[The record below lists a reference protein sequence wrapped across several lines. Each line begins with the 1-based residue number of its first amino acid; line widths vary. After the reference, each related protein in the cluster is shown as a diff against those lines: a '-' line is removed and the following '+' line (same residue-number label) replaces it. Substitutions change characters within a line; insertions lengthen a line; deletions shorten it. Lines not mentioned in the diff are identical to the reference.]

1 MFEISCDDIESVKGI
16 LYDCNVVYSF
26 GKSYED
32 DKLRNS
38 IEKAL
43 DGNWSFIEHDQ
54 ALIIFFSRLCISNKE
69 DKLHLEDIDKFSE
82 RVINECKEN
91 HHLIDFMDSD
101 EEKNDEKHIIL
112 FEVEETFKNFLSSN
126 KADKNK
132 KIDQINELRKK
143 IKDNVTDVLDKKFY
157 LRNVQYVN
165 YAVRKLTSND
175 TKVSIKVKDIFNAIE
190 NKIDISPNITLYNY
204 NFVANVDEIVN
215 NLYGKLGN
223 SLFSKNVRYEIDGTS
238 TKGVTKSIKDTYK
251 NHPEFFFF
259 KNNGISLYV
268 KDRSKIDV
276 DLNKDEIVIDIDDEN
291 TVSVIN
297 GAQTISAVAKS
308 IVEED
313 REENEKNKRK
323 DEEDKEES
331 EENKRKGEE
340 DKEESKR
347 KDEEDK
353 EENEENK
360 RKDGENKNEEACVL
374 LRIFT
379 YVDERKNNQDV
390 EEDKNKGKDKEK
402 IDEVTIALNQQKA
415 INPEDIAMLSTFVNK
430 VNNYEGNYKENYKFS
445 LAKRGDVSASVA
457 NHKYLLKDFA
467 QKVVAVIGRDPGRA
481 RSNPSS
487 LLKLKDGELNTK
499 FFDYDEKEDI
509 FEKYKPVNLAFSIW
523 DKINKDDFWKKSD
536 VLVKNDKY
544 LNLFSIFGKN
554 GRYLVLSILV
564 NSLFDSKN
572 GVYEDGWRLLDDN
585 EKGESVNKLL
595 FEAVGLI
602 YDKLYGLFDHLPNE
616 QLDSNNFKAKKM
628 NEMYDFVMEDKDLK
642 EEIKK
647 RLEGI
652 IKK

>member
-26 GKSYED
+26 GESYED
-32 DKLRNS
+32 DKLRSS

-54 ALIIFFSRLCISNKE
+54 ALIIFFSRLCISNKK

-126 KADKNK
+126 KVYENK
-132 KIDQINELRKK
+132 KIDQINELRRKV
-143 IKDNVTDVLDKKFY
+143 KDNVAGVLSKKFY
-157 LRNVQYVN
+157 LKNVQYVN
-165 YAVRKLTSND
+165 YAVKKLMSND

-190 NKIDISPNITLYNY
+190 NKINISSNTTLYNY
-204 NFVANVDEIVN
+204 NFVANVDEIVS

-276 DLNKDEIVIDIDDEN
+276 DLNKNEIVIDIDDEN
-291 TVSVIN
+291 TVSIIN

-308 IVEED
+308 IVEE
-313 REENEKNKRK
+313 
-323 DEEDKEES
+323 
-331 EENKRKGEE
+331 G
-340 DKEESKR
+340 
-347 KDEEDK
+347 DK

-360 RKDGENKNEEACVL
+360 GEGEENKGESKENKNEEAYVL

-390 EEDKNKGKDKEK
+390 EKDKSKGKGKEK

-430 VNNYEGNYKENYKFS
+430 VNNYEGDYKENYKFS

-481 RSNPSS
+481 RSNPSG
-487 LLKLKDGELNTK
+487 LLKLKDGELDTK

-523 DKINKDDFWKKSD
+523 DKINKNDFWND
-536 VLVKNDKY
+536 VLVKDDKY
-544 LNLFSIFGKN
+544 LNLFSKN

-572 GVYEDGWRLLDDN
+572 GVYEDGWRLLDKN
-585 EKGESVNKLL
+585 EGGESVNKPL
-595 FEAVGLI
+595 FEAIGLI
-602 YDKLYGLFDHLPNE
+602 YDKLYNLFEQLSDE

-628 NEMYDFVMEDKDLK
+628 NEMYNFVMEDKDLK
-642 EEIKK
+642 EKIKK
-647 RLEGI
+647 LLESI

>member
-1 MFEISCDDIESVKGI
+1 MFGISCDDIEPVKGI

-54 ALIIFFSRLCISNKE
+54 ALIIFFSRLCISNKK

-126 KADKNK
+126 KAHKNK

-313 REENEKNKRK
+313 REENEGNKRK
-323 DEEDKEES
+323 DK
-331 EENKRKGEE
+331 
-340 DKEESKR
+340 
-347 KDEEDK
+347 
-353 EENEENK
+353 
-360 RKDGENKNEEACVL
+360 ENKNEEACVL

-390 EEDKNKGKDKEK
+390 EEDKSKGKGEDKGKGKEK

-487 LLKLKDGELNTK
+487 LLKLKDGELDMK
-499 FFDYDEKEDI
+499 FFNYDEKEDI
-509 FEKYKPVNLAFSIW
+509 FKKYKPVNLAFSIW

-544 LNLFSIFGKN
+544 LNLFIKN

-602 YDKLYGLFDHLPNE
+602 YDKLYGFFDHLSNE

-642 EEIKK
+642 EKIKK

>member
-1 MFEISCDDIESVKGI
+1 MFGISCDDIEPVKGI

-54 ALIIFFSRLCISNKE
+54 ALIIFFSRLCISNKK

-126 KADKNK
+126 KAHKNK

-313 REENEKNKRK
+313 REENEGNKRK
-323 DEEDKEES
+323 DK
-331 EENKRKGEE
+331 
-340 DKEESKR
+340 
-347 KDEEDK
+347 
-353 EENEENK
+353 
-360 RKDGENKNEEACVL
+360 ENKNEEACVL

-390 EEDKNKGKDKEK
+390 EEDKSKGKGEDKGKGKEK

-487 LLKLKDGELNTK
+487 LLKLKDGELDMK
-499 FFDYDEKEDI
+499 FFNYDEKEDI
-509 FEKYKPVNLAFSIW
+509 FKKYKPVNLAFSIW

-544 LNLFSIFGKN
+544 LNLFSKN

-602 YDKLYGLFDHLPNE
+602 YDKLYGFFDHLSNE

-642 EEIKK
+642 EKIKK